1 MKDFFSEY
9 LDYLCELHDK
19 DFRAMRLTQV
29 KAILPVHQWLI
40 LHDALKYNKKP
51 QVLH

>member
-9 LDYLCELHDK
+9 LDYLCDLHGE

-51 QVLH
+51 KVLH

>member
-9 LDYLCELHDK
+9 LDYLCELHGE

-51 QVLH
+51 KVLH

>member
-1 MKDFFSEY
+1 MNDFFSEY
-9 LDYLCELHDK
+9 LDYLCELHGK

-51 QVLH
+51 KVLN